1 MIRIFL
7 VITIGFIILISWI
20 KVSGFAEAG
29 EWEKFC
35 LIYMQWVNQYPE
47 NLGAGCCEI
56 NHPSND
62 ILKEE
67 YLGEPLLFCGGQ
79 YIYE

>member
-1 MIRIFL
+1 M
-7 VITIGFIILISWI
+7 
-20 KVSGFAEAG
+20 K
-29 EWEKFC
+29 
-35 LIYMQWVNQYPE
+35 WVNQYPGS
-47 NLGAGCCEI
+47 LSAGCCNT

-62 ILKEE
+62 ILKEV

>member
-1 MIRIFL
+1 LPNFL
-7 VITIGFIILISWI
+7 FFIYLFLFVIAVVPTHHLTEF
-20 KVSGFAEAG
+20 
-29 EWEKFC
+29 EKFC
-35 LIYMQWVNQYPE
+35 LIYMKWVNQYPGS
-47 NLGAGCCEI
+47 LSAGCCNT

-62 ILKEE
+62 ILKEV